1 LPDDLRSVMG
11 EVARSG
17 IERPSLLALTKFD
30 DADADAV
37 QRFSDAFPGLLVVTT
52 SVLDDASLERLKAAA
67 WQLTGLIRVYVG
79 DGGDPYALPRGL
91 TVLDVAR
98 AIHSELAHDFAGA
111 RVWGPSARFTGQRVG
126 RDHVVLDGDTVEV
139 LTG

>member
-1 LPDDLRSVMG
+1 M
-11 EVARSG
+11 E
-17 IERPSLLALTKFD
+17 
-30 DADADAV
+30 
-37 QRFSDAFPGLLVVTT
+37 RFSKAFTDLPVVTV
-52 SVLDDASLERLKAAA
+52 SVLDDASLERLKAAV

-79 DGGDPYALPRGL
+79 DGGDPYAWPRGS

-98 AIHSELAHDFAGA
+98 AIHSELARDFAGA
-111 RVWGPSARFTGQRVG
+111 RVWGPSARFTGQRAG